1 MSNIPLADQLAEAGE
16 LLPPRDSFEL
26 LSKPTQELTDQDLLL
41 IANDLRAKRRKFLT
55 GIADKPG
62 ITGRKKAEPV
72 TDEAKAATTAHLM
85 GELDSMQL
93 VFKSDGGNG
102 K

>member
-1 MSNIPLADQLAEAGE
+1 MSNIPLADQLSDAGE
-16 LLPPRDSFEL
+16 LIPPQDSFAL
-26 LSKPTQELTDQDLLL
+26 LSKPTLELSDTDLLL

-62 ITGRKKAEPV
+62 STGRKKAEPI
-72 TDEAKAATTAHLM
+72 TDEQKAATTAHLL
-85 GELDSMQL
+85 GELDSLQL
-93 VFKSDGGNG
+93 VFKSDGDG

>member
-1 MSNIPLADQLAEAGE
+1 VSNIPLADQIEEAGE
-16 LLPPRDSFEL
+16 LLPPKDSFEL
-26 LSKPTQELTDQDLLL
+26 LSKPTQELTDFDLLR

-62 ITGRKKAEPV
+62 AVGNRKKAEPV
-72 TDEAKAATTAHLM
+72 TDEQKAATTQHLL

-93 VFKSDGGNG
+93 VFKDEL

>member
-16 LLPPRDSFEL
+16 LLPPKDSFDL
-26 LSKPTQELTDQDLLL
+26 LSKPTQELSDTDLLL
-41 IANDLRAKRRKFLT
+41 IANDLRAKRRKFLQ

-62 ITGRKKAEPV
+62 TIGNRKKAEPV
-72 TDEAKAATTAHLM
+72 TDEQKAATTAHLL
-85 GELDSMQL
+85 GELDAMQL
-93 VFKSDGGNG
+93 VFKDEI

>member
-1 MSNIPLADQLAEAGE
+1 VSNIPLADQLAEAGE
-16 LLPPRDSFEL
+16 LIPPKDSFEL
-26 LSKPTQELTDQDLLL
+26 LSKPTQELSDTDLLL

-72 TDEAKAATTAHLM
+72 TDEQKAATTQHLL

-93 VFKSDGGNG
+93 VFKDDL

>member
-16 LLPPRDSFEL
+16 LIPPKDSFEL
-26 LSKPTQELTDQDLLL
+26 LSKPTQELSDTDLLL

-62 ITGRKKAEPV
+62 STGRKKAEPV
-72 TDEAKAATTAHLM
+72 TDEQKAATTQHLL

-93 VFKSDGGNG
+93 VFKDDL

>member
-1 MSNIPLADQLAEAGE
+1 VNIPHADQLAEAGE
-16 LLPPRDSFEL
+16 PLPPQDSFAL
-26 LSKPTQELTDQDLLL
+26 LSKPTLELTDFDLLR

-62 ITGRKKAEPV
+62 ISARKKAEPV
-72 TDEAKAATTAHLM
+72 TDEAKAATTQHLL

-93 VFKSDGGNG
+93 VFKESEA
-102 K
+102 

>member
-16 LLPPRDSFEL
+16 LIPPRDSFEL
-26 LSKPTQELTDQDLLL
+26 LSKPIGDLTDDDLLR
-41 IANDLRAKRRKFLT
+41 IANDLRAKRRKFLQ

-62 ITGRKKAEPV
+62 TVGNRKKAEPV
-72 TDEAKAATTAHLM
+72 TDEQKKATTAHLL

-93 VFKSDGGNG
+93 VFKDEL

>member
-1 MSNIPLADQLAEAGE
+1 MSNIPLADQLSEAGE
-16 LLPPRDSFEL
+16 LVPPKDSFEL
-26 LSKPTQELTDQDLLL
+26 LSKPTQELTDHDLLL

-72 TDEAKAATTAHLM
+72 TDEAKAAATQHLL

-93 VFKSDGGNG
+93 VFKDEI